1 MLQGDGT
8 YGVTDIEVV
17 CDTQLHVTMGKYQPR
32 DRVSILT
39 GTLDEA
45 LGKLR
50 LMLES
55 LQQELATAL
64 GAPGSAVGG

>member
-64 GAPGSAVGG
+64 GTQGSAVGG